1 MMRQLSIYVIA
12 LYFLCTLISA
22 SVLETDI
29 PQVETSIP
37 GLFVNTLTHDMG
49 DIFWGETASFTF
61 LIVNSSDKP
70 IDLQQIRSDCGCK
83 AELDDD
89 APLNPG
95 DIRRLTVI
103 YEPEYT
109 DGDFSKKVSVYT
121 DSSTDQVEPYW
132 IEFTLSGRIVSILSI
147 DPWYVLFKKVTEGQ
161 ESVETIRVR
170 ADKNVAVSIK
180 EVLTDS
186 DDLQAILKPVSQ
198 AGDSSV
204 TEWDITVTLL
214 DSAPVGTFSGY
225 VEILTD
231 HHIQKTIRI
240 RVLAYVRS
248 AVSIYP
254 TQGYLGTVD
263 PGQVITKTFTIEKAG
278 EEPNLK
284 PPVVQSSFDWMQYS
298 VETVSENR
306 KYNVVVTITIPE
318 DRVGR
323 FSDNLV
329 IETHEASTPTFNVPI
344 FGFIFIPVSDQT
356 GQESMTNTA
365 TEPEDTGDSAPDS
378 AE

>member
-1 MMRQLSIYVIA
+1 MRQLSIYVIA

-37 GLFVNTLTHDMG
+37 GLLVNTLTHDMG

-180 EVLTDS
+180 EVL
-186 DDLQAILKPVSQ
+186 IK
-198 AGDSSV
+198 
-204 TEWDITVTLL
+204 
-214 DSAPVGTFSGY
+214 
-225 VEILTD
+225 
-231 HHIQKTIRI
+231 RI
-240 RVLAYVRS
+240 
-248 AVSIYP
+248 
-254 TQGYLGTVD
+254 
-263 PGQVITKTFTIEKAG
+263 K
-278 EEPNLK
+278 
-284 PPVVQSSFDWMQYS
+284 
-298 VETVSENR
+298 EN
-306 KYNVVVTITIPE
+306 
-318 DRVGR
+318 
-323 FSDNLV
+323 
-329 IETHEASTPTFNVPI
+329 
-344 FGFIFIPVSDQT
+344 
-356 GQESMTNTA
+356 M
-365 TEPEDTGDSAPDS
+365 
-378 AE
+378 